1 MKNHRFPFLH
11 LNLVE
16 FIALLMKPLGQRKSF
31 KSQKDLEFCKQ
42 HFKRDYSNT
51 KKILLFRI
59 SKKGLI
65 DAEEES
71 RAVRC

>member
-1 MKNHRFPFLH
+1 MKNHRFPFLL

-16 FIALLMKPLGQRKSF
+16 YIVLLMKPLGQRKSF
-31 KSQKDLEFCKQ
+31 KSQKDLECCKQ

-59 SKKGLI
+59 SKKGLRCTL
-65 DAEEES
+65 EEAMAS
-71 RAVRC
+71 TI

>member
-1 MKNHRFPFLH
+1 MKNHRFPFLL

-16 FIALLMKPLGQRKSF
+16 YIVLLMKPLGQRKSF
-31 KSQKDLEFCKQ
+31 KSQKDLECCKQ

-59 SKKGLI
+59 SKKGLRCTL
-65 DAEEES
+65 EEAMAS
-71 RAVRC
+71 TM